1 MKAPHLIPP
10 FVNAGGRW
18 YLVID
23 WEPGREHGPASIRL
37 LTPTELSILDRYID
51 DSLTEAWA
59 LITAPGKENS
69 P

>member
-18 YLVID
+18 YLVLG
-23 WEPGREHGPASIRL
+23 WEPDREHGPASIWPL
-37 LTPTELSILDRYID
+37 SSSELTILNRYID

-59 LITAPGKENS
+59 LITAPGKET
-69 P
+69 PT